1 MTAQVESLAESIGF
15 DVETLS
21 YTLGMFLCYPLGM
34 IMASLPYGKI
44 RHLFSFILG
53 AFLIQFTIGKQWI
66 HHLIA
71 VLISYVLM
79 LILPAKSLKTVVPTF
94 IMLYVTLGHL
104 HRQFV
109 NYLGWDLDFTGTHMV
124 RFMKN
129 IDMVTI

>member
-1 MTAQVESLAESIGF
+1 
-15 DVETLS
+15 
-21 YTLGMFLCYPLGM
+21 M

-66 HHLIA
+66 HHFIS

-124 RFMKN
+124 RFMK
-129 IDMVTI
+129 TIEMATT